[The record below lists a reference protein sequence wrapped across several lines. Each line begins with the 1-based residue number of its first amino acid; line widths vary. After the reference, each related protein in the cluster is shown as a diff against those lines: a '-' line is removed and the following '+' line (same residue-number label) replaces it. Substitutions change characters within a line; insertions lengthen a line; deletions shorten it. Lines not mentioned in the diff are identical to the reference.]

1 MPSRDLNVDPVGVRA
16 AGATAESAACSAPPT
31 GVTVTACAA
40 DVASVQVAARLA
52 GRIGELNV
60 ATESVNIKTGA
71 ASQRLHGDAESYET
85 QDAAGASSLGGVY
98 TATTA
103 AGAVSQVPAPVVP
116 AVPQPPGVPAGV
128 IPTTGREISAIM
140 HSGPGPQALQMA
152 AGQLDSRAAEL
163 EQAADTVRAARV
175 GAEQSWQ
182 SGAADVASTHLQTV
196 ESTYTRQA
204 SHARSLSREARAQ
217 VDNFMRAKSQIP
229 DPQVF
234 VDLEHR
240 LLAAYAANAHP
251 TSRGKYAPVIADL
264 EHALAAIN
272 QEAVRQ
278 YERYK
283 QAAQI
288 DVAKIDPDVES
299 APSGDQAPAPST
311 DAGDPAGTGG
321 DEETNHAGQDTQT
334 LEPAGDPLAAPAAF
348 GGDAATGLLQMV
360 LPTVLGGV
368 AGAAG
373 GVLGA
378 LAGAGQQVQQAGTQL
393 ASGLA
398 QGAGTAMSSAL
409 GKPSDSGPAT
419 PQGGGEPSLDGFE
432 PELGGPGGGEPGG
445 TEPASGAAAAAPPGA
460 LSAPA
465 GAAAVPAA
473 APSTFSAPAAPSV
486 GAASPGVPMGG
497 GMIPPMM
504 PMGARPRRWGRR
516 GRSPAVSRAAVARR
530 DAAQQ

>member
-1 MPSRDLNVDPVGVRA
+1 M
-16 AGATAESAACSAPPT
+16 
-31 GVTVTACAA
+31 
-40 DVASVQVAARLA
+40 
-52 GRIGELNV
+52 
-60 ATESVNIKTGA
+60 
-71 ASQRLHGDAESYET
+71 
-85 QDAAGASSLGGVY
+85 
-98 TATTA
+98 
-103 AGAVSQVPAPVVP
+103 P

-140 HSGPGPQALQMA
+140 HAGPGPQALQLA
-152 AGQLDSRAAEL
+152 AGELDSRAAQL
-163 EQAADTVRAARV
+163 EHAADTVRAARV

-182 SGAADVASTHLQTV
+182 SAAADVASTHLQAL

-234 VDLEHR
+234 VDIEHR

-251 TSRGKYAPVIADL
+251 TSRGKYAPVIAEL
-264 EHALAAIN
+264 EQALAATN

-278 YERYK
+278 YERYRE
-283 QAAQI
+283 AAQI
-288 DVAKIDPDVES
+288 DVAKIEPDLES
-299 APSGDQAPAPST
+299 APSGDQSSAPT
-311 DAGDPAGTGG
+311 IDASDPAGTGG

-334 LEPAGDPLAAPAAF
+334 LEPAGPPLAAAPAAL

-360 LPTVLGGV
+360 LPTILGGA

-378 LAGAGQQVQQAGTQL
+378 LGGAGQQVQQAGTQL

-398 QGAGTAMSSAL
+398 QGAGTAMSSAM
-409 GKPSDSGPAT
+409 GKPSDSGPAA

-445 TEPASGAAAAAPPGA
+445 TEPASGAGAGAPPGA

-473 APSTFSAPAAPSV
+473 APSTFSAPAAPSMSA
-486 GAASPGVPMGG
+486 GSSGGVPIGG

-504 PMGARPRRWGRR
+504 PMGAQPGGGGAEDDRRLYPERRLRVETPPNSEPVKGRR
-516 GRSPAVSRAAVARR
+516 EVRHARNAKSG
-530 DAAQQ
+530 DGEESQ